1 MTRHERLSLGISTA
15 ALVISIVSPF
25 LNYYWFQNEVRV
37 RQLKS
42 EAFVV
47 EANEYDCANF
57 QTIVFDLELKNTGV
71 WPIEHVQVNIQKV
84 LVTFDPHRRGKDL
97 RFVLNKKD
105 IKPEPP
111 LAIEI
116 EEKAKAIVVRFK
128 DALPPNSDVALGY
141 LQVSNVPSDQID
153 VLADMEGLL
162 PLFWVSS
169 EVSSFFVDWSFK
181 DNGCSTIE
189 RLRRAS
195 SAP

>member
-1 MTRHERLSLGISTA
+1 MTRHERLSLAISTA

-116 EEKAKAIVVRFK
+116 EEKAKAIARGCCSSGFVGRLSGASLAWRSAGWK
-128 DALPPNSDVALGY
+128 GHGLWTPRGP
-141 LQVSNVPSDQID
+141 VSV
-153 VLADMEGLL
+153 M
-162 PLFWVSS
+162 
-169 EVSSFFVDWSFK
+169 
-181 DNGCSTIE
+181 
-189 RLRRAS
+189 RAS
-195 SAP
+195 FERNGRQA